1 MEITDEERVFKE
13 RVKMLKKLYPSLDI
27 LMCET
32 LLRTPESRLN
42 ELYEQYK
49 DNYPVGISEPE
60 RVLNNITIQHFDAPE
75 GVVSPD
81 QTPPSSPRSVLET
94 PFI

>member
-1 MEITDEERVFKE
+1 MEITDEEKLFKE

-60 RVLNNITIQHFDAPE
+60 RVLNNITIQHFDAP
-75 GVVSPD
+75 VSPD

>member
-1 MEITDEERVFKE
+1 MEITDEERNFKE

-42 ELYEQYK
+42 ELYEQYR
-49 DNYPVGISEPE
+49 DNYPVGESEPE

-75 GVVSPD
+75 ATVSPD
-81 QTPPSSPRSVLET
+81 QTPPTTPRSVIES
-94 PFI
+94 PFN